1 VRRQTTTSTPQTHHR
16 LHTAQ
21 GSPNK
26 SPARGSGAKWVHL
39 VFCHTGLAVSPPGTQ
54 QAHHPSAEPQ
64 SWLRAARRTRMKK
77 PRQRNAPRPV
87 SPSLKRGA
95 SGLVSM
101 SETPHSTQ
109 TKAPLGGG
117 AKLGLHACS
126 GLPSLRREECV
137 SKPTDS
143 TPRRMVGCTQRRGKT
158 LTRKSPARREASGA
172 KSTMRGRRECKERQ
186 PQRYNTTVGR
196 TAQLALRGRQEL
208 LRTTSRPASSKPT
221 NC

>member
-1 VRRQTTTSTPQTHHR
+1 MLAPALGGRQLPRPEQ
-16 LHTAQ
+16 L
-21 GSPNK
+21 NI
-26 SPARGSGAKWVHL
+26 
-39 VFCHTGLAVSPPGTQ
+39 
-54 QAHHPSAEPQ
+54 
-64 SWLRAARRTRMKK
+64 ARRTRGRGRQTKAPPERGGAK
-77 PRQRNAPRPV
+77 WRHASWGAYRSFPRAFLSERPRSRNAPRPV

-101 SETPHSTQ
+101 SEIRRRIAQ
-109 TKAPLGGG
+109 TKAPPGGG

-143 TPRRMVGCTQRRGKT
+143 TPAPHGWLHAAQGEDAHTKKPRT
-158 LTRKSPARREASGA
+158 SGA

-186 PQRYNTTVGR
+186 PQRYNTTVGC
-196 TAQLALRGRQEL
+196 TAQPRHEL
-208 LRTTSRPASSKPT
+208 VRTTSRPRSSKPT